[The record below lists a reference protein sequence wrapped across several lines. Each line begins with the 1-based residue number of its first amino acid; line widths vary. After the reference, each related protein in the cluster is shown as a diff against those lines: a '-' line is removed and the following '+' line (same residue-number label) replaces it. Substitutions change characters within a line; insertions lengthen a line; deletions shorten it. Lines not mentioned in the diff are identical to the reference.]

1 MIGFLANRKHARL
14 RELVSS
20 YIDDQVTASEHR
32 EVEEH
37 LASCESC
44 RLSLESMRFTVEL
57 LNDLPQIESRR
68 DFTLTAAPEAV
79 PVRRSAGWATGLA
92 TSLAAMLLVALLLGD
107 ITGLLTQ
114 THQLERQAQSL
125 SRPSNEASSF
135 AAPAAPAPVPAFVP
149 VPPSAPRPAPAP
161 APMSAAAPAVAPTPA
176 AAMAAEARAQAE
188 SQDLT
193 QPALTQIL
201 GATPA
206 PASGSSAGLTEA
218 RTREAEAV
226 MSQTESVQSAQD
238 AATEKET
245 TSLSSSQESPTPT
258 IATLSTGIGGEIAA
272 PAPRPQPIIEEPT
285 APPRPTPAPLVP
297 ERTPVP
303 LPTIAPSIELDAD
316 DNGLSLPLRQLEL
329 AVGSLALLLAIV
341 TLWVRVSRRPIV

>member
-20 YIDDQVTASEHR
+20 FIDDQVTASERR

-44 RLSLESMRFTVEL
+44 RLGLESMRFTVEL

-68 DFTLTAAPEAV
+68 DFTLTSAPEAV

-114 THQLERQAQSL
+114 THQLEQQAQSL
-125 SRPSNEASSF
+125 SRPSTEASSF
-135 AAPAAPAPVPAFVP
+135 AAPAAPAPAFVP

-272 PAPRPQPIIEEPT
+272 SAARPQPIIEEPT

-329 AVGSLALLLAIV
+329 AVGSLVLLLAIV

>member
-114 THQLERQAQSL
+114 THQLEQQAQSL
-125 SRPSNEASSF
+125 SRPSTEASSF
-135 AAPAAPAPVPAFVP
+135 A
-149 VPPSAPRPAPAP
+149 APAP

-206 PASGSSAGLTEA
+206 PASGSSAGLTVA

-226 MSQTESVQSAQD
+226 LSQTESVQSAQD

-272 PAPRPQPIIEEPT
+272 SAARPQPIIEEPT

-329 AVGSLALLLAIV
+329 AVGSLVFLLAIV

>member
-79 PVRRSAGWATGLA
+79 PVRRFAGWATGLA

-114 THQLERQAQSL
+114 THQLEQQAQSL
-125 SRPSNEASSF
+125 SRPSTEASSF
-135 AAPAAPAPVPAFVP
+135 AAPAAPAPAFAP
-149 VPPSAPRPAPAP
+149 VPPSAPRSAPAP

-206 PASGSSAGLTEA
+206 PASGSSAGLTVA

-226 MSQTESVQSAQD
+226 MRQTESVQSAQD

-272 PAPRPQPIIEEPT
+272 SAARPQPIIEEPT